1 MWVRP
6 SGKSIDTREVQPKKP
21 QSAIEVTP
29 LGTTTWPCAS
39 GVYKQTAAAP
49 PSASSSKVV
58 GRISCQLKI
67 GRTVSAI
74 GRPSPCSRPMHRRR
88 DEKPNRRSSAVLAND
103 FEGDKT
109 WETLYACN

>member
-58 GRISCQLKI
+58 GRISCQLRI

-74 GRPSPCSRPMHRRR
+74 GRAHAVDQCMDDGTTKSQTDAAPFWRTTSR
-88 DEKPNRRSSAVLAND
+88 
-103 FEGDKT
+103 GDKIG
-109 WETLYACN
+109 TLWQA

>member
-6 SGKSIDTREVQPKKP
+6 SGRSIDTREVQPKKP
-21 QSAIEVTP
+21 QLAIEVTP

-74 GRPSPCSRPMHRRR
+74 GRPSPCSGPMHGRQDTPKSQTDAAPFWR
-88 DEKPNRRSSAVLAND
+88 
-103 FEGDKT
+103 T
-109 WETLYACN
+109 T